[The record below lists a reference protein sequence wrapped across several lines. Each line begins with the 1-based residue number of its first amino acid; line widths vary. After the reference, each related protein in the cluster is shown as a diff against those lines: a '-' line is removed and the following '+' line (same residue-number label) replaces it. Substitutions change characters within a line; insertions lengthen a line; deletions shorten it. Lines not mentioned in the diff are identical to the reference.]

1 MSSCRRCFESARS
14 VFGVSLTAAQSS
26 SIGRLGQVR
35 PHPGTGQFLSDIA
48 PPGASLECQMHLG
61 PLSQVPCQPIGQMRP
76 IRRGDPAPLQLTS
89 LGVDP
94 VESDLPPMDIQSSYD
109 GHRDLLKLPRA

>member
-1 MSSCRRCFESARS
+1 MLRIGPIGLRM
-14 VFGVSLTAAQSS
+14 SLTAAQSR

-35 PHPGTGQFLSDIA
+35 THPGTGKLLGDIT

-61 PLSQVPCQPIGQMRP
+61 AVSHPPCQPIGQMRP

-89 LGVDP
+89 LGVDTI
-94 VESDLPPMDIQSSYD
+94 EGDLLPMDI
-109 GHRDLLKLPRA
+109 